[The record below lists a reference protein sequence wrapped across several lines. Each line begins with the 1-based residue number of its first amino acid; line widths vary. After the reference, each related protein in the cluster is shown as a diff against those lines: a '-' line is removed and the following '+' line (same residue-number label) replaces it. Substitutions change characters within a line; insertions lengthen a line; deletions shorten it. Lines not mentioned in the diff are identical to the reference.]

1 MAHTCVPL
9 RHTQS
14 YYYYS
19 DRCADDLDTK
29 LGKHGLDQPSVKWHI
44 TAYIHISAYK
54 VLIII
59 QIVVRMTWK
68 QNWGSMG
75 WINLRSSG
83 TSRHTYTYQHTQ
95 STYDVSDRT
104 ARPTSM
110 QWWQLQLVTVLG
122 IHQDACLVMPS
133 CNNPLVW
140 CAWDAAR

>member
-1 MAHTCVPL
+1 MYIDVCISQVRATRTENRGGTGSTFGQVAHHGIYTYISI
-9 RHTQS
+9 QS
-14 YYYYS
+14 SYYYS
-19 DRCADDLDTK
+19 DRCVDDLETK

-83 TSRHTYTYQHTQ
+83 TSRHIYIYQQ
-95 STYDVSDRT
+95 
-104 ARPTSM
+104 
-110 QWWQLQLVTVLG
+110 
-122 IHQDACLVMPS
+122 
-133 CNNPLVW
+133 
-140 CAWDAAR
+140 